1 MPCWHHEG
9 TLSVARH
16 LEATSW
22 YLCDDCRRAL
32 RGGRRLQGA
41 LAESPSKVE
50 SRGPAGPE
58 AARAVNDT
66 PPSPPP
72 GARPEPDPALDLG
85 DFADIV
91 GALA

>member
-1 MPCWHHEG
+1 MPCWDCQG
-9 TLSVARH
+9 LLSHRELVA
-16 LEATSW
+16 AVAW
-22 YLCDDCRRAL
+22 YLCDDCRER
-32 RGGRRLQGA
+32 RIGRRLQGA
-41 LAESPSKVE
+41 LAESPPKVA